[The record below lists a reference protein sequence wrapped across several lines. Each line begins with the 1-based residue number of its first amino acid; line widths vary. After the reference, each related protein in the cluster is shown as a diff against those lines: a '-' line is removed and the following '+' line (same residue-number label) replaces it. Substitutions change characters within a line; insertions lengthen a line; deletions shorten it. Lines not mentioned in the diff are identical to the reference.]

1 MNHLEILD
9 SHGPY
14 QYVFMNNCEELTT
27 EYNRMYG
34 IIKANG
40 HALASDAWTLDAG
53 ILLKTDQEIIAGS
66 FFNLSK
72 SSSSILIHIIFVEE
86 AHRKKGIYTKMHSL
100 IDRLGKDLGRSN
112 VFSYIHMNND
122 IMQNHVVDKIGYK
135 PIMQLVRREIND

>member
-9 SHGPY
+9 SHGSY
-14 QYVFMNNCEELTT
+14 QYVFMNNCEVLTT

-34 IIKANG
+34 IIKDNG

-100 IDRLGKDLGRSN
+100 IDRLGQETGRKN
-112 VFSYIHMNND
+112 IYSYVHQKNE
-122 IMQNHVVDKIGYK
+122 IMQDYIIEKIGYE
-135 PIMQLVRREIND
+135 PVMQLVKREIK